1 MAYVGRFRLRGNMLD
16 QEDGGFVSLKLTAR
30 DNGEGSLELLSV
42 EGPQQGEN
50 WRDAIVRL
58 CSGGDENLSEIL
70 LYNCADADS
79 DGGPAAVMEYEVEEY
94 ARKSELNIQYYR
106 IGESIIPLV
115 KRRYE
120 IS

>member
-1 MAYVGRFRLRGNMLD
+1 MLD

-58 CSGGDENLSEIL
+58 CSGGDENL
-70 LYNCADADS
+70 
-79 DGGPAAVMEYEVEEY
+79 
-94 ARKSELNIQYYR
+94 
-106 IGESIIPLV
+106 
-115 KRRYE
+115 
-120 IS
+120 